1 MFWGWT
7 GTPGAGLGLLRA
19 SRGRCREL
27 TRRWEDGTALGVTG
41 PDSWPSISSSAEGQ
55 AGVEMESAHGDSQIG
70 RASCRERVSSPV

>member
-27 TRRWEDGTALGVTG
+27 TRRWEDGTALGVAG
-41 PDSWPSISSSAEGQ
+41 PDSLPSTGSSAEGR
-55 AGVEMESAHGDSQIG
+55 AGVEMESARGGQPVARDVCSP
-70 RASCRERVSSPV
+70 ALCSSP